1 LSIKLIQ
8 SYPFWFVMLCI
19 FAGLI
24 YAGILYFR
32 NQRHDFSRPWLIL
45 LSFFRFMVVST
56 IAFLLLSPLLQTTTS
71 KTEKPILIFA
81 QDNSNSL
88 TLIADS
94 AYYKNTYLEDV
105 EEFLEILSTK
115 FDTRNFVFG
124 EAFRESDKADFV
136 DKATDISQVFDGID
150 DIFSNRNIGAV
161 VLASDGI
168 FNRGVNPV
176 FASANLGYPVFT
188 LALGDTTKHRDLI
201 LKRISNNRITYLGN
215 KFPVEIEI
223 EAQALE
229 GSNTRLSI
237 SREGQVIYS
246 QNISVPSNSHFETLK
261 VELEADKPGT
271 HRYSA
276 FLNKVGGEISE
287 ANNRAEFFI
296 EVIDGRQQVLIVA
309 AAPHPDVAALKMAIE
324 NNDNFELTSVLINE
338 LRDSPEKYN
347 LVILHQI
354 PSKNNPASSL
364 IQRLKQ
370 TKVPYL
376 IVVGAQTN
384 LGLFNALQTGLS
396 INPRTNDYSETLP
409 VLNSEFLLFGIDQ
422 RTNLVVPN
430 LPPLRSPFAEYKLGA
445 GTQSVFYQKIGTVAT
460 QQPLIT
466 FSQIDGQKI
475 CVVTGEGLWRWR
487 IHTYSK
493 AGSHEPFD
501 DLIWRMVQ
509 YLSVSEDKSLFR
521 IYTKNIVYENEPLIF
536 EAELYNQAFELV
548 NEPSVNL
555 TIFNQDGL
563 EYNFEMAH
571 TGNSYRQN
579 AGMFVPGDY
588 TYKGQIQFGGEIY
601 QVQGRFSV
609 LALNLEG
616 LQTSANHNLIFQV
629 AQNTGGELY
638 FKDQWDQ
645 LSEALLQRDDIKPV
659 LYAQKDFRE
668 LVDYKLILIL
678 LILFLAVE
686 WFVRKWNGGY

>member
-1 LSIKLIQ
+1 L
-8 SYPFWFVMLCI
+8 
-19 FAGLI
+19 AGLV

-32 NQRHDFSRPWLIL
+32 NQRQDLTHPWLYV
-45 LSFFRFMVVST
+45 LSFFRFIVVST
-56 IAFLLLSPLLQTTTS
+56 MAFLLLSPLLQTKTS
-71 KTEKPILIFA
+71 QTEKPILVFA

-88 TLIADS
+88 TLNADS
-94 AYYKNTYLEDV
+94 AYYKNAYLGEVD
-105 EEFLEILSTK
+105 EFLKTLSTK
-115 FDTRNFVFG
+115 FDTRSFSFG
-124 EAFRESDKADFV
+124 EAFRESDDIDFF

-150 DIFSNRNIGAV
+150 DLFSNRNIGAV

-168 FNRGVNPV
+168 FNRGINPV

-201 LKRISNNRITYLGN
+201 LKRITNNRITYLGN

-229 GSNTRLSI
+229 GSSTRLSI

-246 QNISVPSNSHFETLK
+246 QNISIPSNSHFETLK

-271 HRYSA
+271 HRYTVS
-276 FLNKVGGEISE
+276 FSKVDGEVSV
-287 ANNRAEFFI
+287 ANNRADFLI
-296 EVIDGRQQVLIVA
+296 EVIDGRQQVLLVA

-324 NNDNFELTSVLINE
+324 NNDNFEVTSVLINE
-338 LRDSPEKYN
+338 LRDNPEKYN

-370 TKVPYL
+370 TKTPYL

-384 LGLFNALQTGLS
+384 LGLFNNLQTGLS
-396 INPRTNDYSETLP
+396 INPRTNDFSETLP
-409 VLNSEFLLFGIDQ
+409 ALNPDFLLFGLDQ
-422 RTNLVVPN
+422 KTNLIVTD

-445 GTQSVFYQKIGTVAT
+445 GTQSILYQKIGTVAT
-460 QQPLIT
+460 EQPLIA

-475 CVVTGEGLWRWR
+475 GIVTGEGLWRWR
-487 IHTYSK
+487 IYTYVK

-501 DLIWRMVQ
+501 DLIWRTVQ

-521 IYTKNIVYENEPLIF
+521 VNTKNIVYENEPLIF

-555 TIFNQDGL
+555 TIFNSDGL
-563 EYNFEMAH
+563 EYNFEMAR
-571 TGNSYRQN
+571 TGNSYRLN

-588 TYKGQIQFGGEIY
+588 TYKSQTRFGGEIQ

-616 LQTSANHNLIFQV
+616 LQTSANHNLLFQI

-638 FKDQWDQ
+638 FIDQWNE
-645 LSEALLQRDDIKPV
+645 LSEALLQRDDIKSI
-659 LYAQKDFRE
+659 LFAQKDFRE